1 MKRTAH
7 ITTILLSTAVALGM
21 ICGCCRVNVH
31 LEDYGLSV
39 ASVHEDE
46 ADSGTAVEDIK
57 VFVFSKVDGTI
68 VAKARWE
75 ETRGL
80 ADTLFRLAPGG
91 YTVLAAS
98 NLVSPFSAESEFN
111 SSEVEFSISEAP
123 VRNALFGAAEVT
135 IEDASAITTVEVA
148 FRRLLPELE
157 IEFNGFPEGVTV
169 STTVLNGADAI
180 KAVQKGS
187 DGKFGLPSQPTK
199 ELQLGDVTLSPQMAG
214 NPVFCLMPTAEGQ
227 SESLFRMTLTYPDGR
242 STECGIEAPAM
253 SIAGRYLMLL
263 DYKDMKSEI
272 RLSPFEINGWTQ
284 GWIYSGIISDPN

>member
-1 MKRTAH
+1 MNRTAH
-7 ITTILLSTAVALGM
+7 ITTILLSAAVALGL
-21 ICGCCRVNVH
+21 CGCCRVDVH

-39 ASVHEDE
+39 ASVHEDSS
-46 ADSGTAVEDIK
+46 DSGTAVEDVK
-57 VFVFSKVDGTI
+57 VFVFSKVDGTL
-68 VAKARWE
+68 VANARWE
-75 ETRGL
+75 EIRGL

-98 NLVSPFSAESEFN
+98 NLISPFSVESESS
-111 SSEVEFSISEAP
+111 SSEVEFSVSEAP
-123 VRNALFGAAEVT
+123 VRNALFGAADVT
-135 IEDASAITTVEVA
+135 IEDVSVITTAEVT

-169 STTVLNGADAI
+169 STTALNGADAI
-180 KAVQKGS
+180 KAAQKGS
-187 DGKFGLPSQPTK
+187 DGKFGLPSQQTG
-199 ELQLGDVTLSPQMAG
+199 ELQLSDVTLSSQMAE
-214 NPVFCLMPTAEGQ
+214 NPVFRLMPTAAGQ

-284 GWIYSGIISDPN
+284 GWIYSGIISDPD

>member
-7 ITTILLSTAVALGM
+7 ITTILLSTAVALGL
-21 ICGCCRVNVH
+21 CGGCRVNVH

-46 ADSGTAVEDIK
+46 SDSGTAVEDVK
-57 VFVFSKVDGTI
+57 VFVFSKVGGAL

-98 NLVSPFSAESEFN
+98 NLVSPFSAESASN
-111 SSEVEFSISEAP
+111 SSEVEFTVSEAP
-123 VRNALFGAAEVT
+123 ERNALFGAADVT
-135 IEDASAITTVEVA
+135 VEDVSAIITVEVS

-157 IEFNGFPEGVTV
+157 MEFDGFPDGVTV
-169 STTVLNGADAI
+169 STTFLNGADAI
-180 KAVQKGS
+180 KTAQKGS
-187 DGKFGLPSQPTK
+187 DGKFGLPSRQTE
-199 ELQLGDVTLSPQMAG
+199 ELLLGEVALSSQMAG
-214 NPVFCLMPTAEGQ
+214 NPVFRLMPTAGGQ
-227 SESLFRMTLTYPDGR
+227 TASLFRMKLTYPDGR
-242 STECGIEAPAM
+242 STECGIEAPVM
-253 SIAGRYLMLL
+253 NIAGRYLMRLN
-263 DYKDMKSEI
+263 YKDMKSEI

-284 GWIYSGIISDPN
+284 GWIYSGIISDPD

>member
-1 MKRTAH
+1 MKKTAH
-7 ITTILLSTAVALGM
+7 ITTILLSTTVILGL
-21 ICGCCRVNVH
+21 CGGCRVNVH

-46 ADSGTAVEDIK
+46 SDSGTAVEDVK
-57 VFVFSKVDGTI
+57 VFVYSKVDGVL

-98 NLVSPFSAESEFN
+98 NLVSPFSAESASN
-111 SSEVEFSISEAP
+111 SSEVEFTVSETP
-123 VRNALFGAAEVT
+123 VRNALFGAADVT
-135 IEDASAITTVEVA
+135 VEDASEIVTAEVP

-157 IEFNGFPEGVTV
+157 IEFDGFPEGVIV
-169 STTVLNGADAI
+169 STTALNGAEAI
-180 KAVQKGS
+180 KAAQKGT
-187 DGKFGLPSQPTK
+187 DGKFGLPSRQTE
-199 ELQLGDVTLSPQMAG
+199 ELLLGDVTLSRQMAG
-214 NPVFCLMPTAEGQ
+214 NPLFRLMPTAEGQ
-227 SESLFRMTLTYPDGR
+227 SESLFRMKLTYPDGR

-263 DYKDMKSEI
+263 NYKDMKSEI

-284 GWIYSGIISDPN
+284 GWIYSGIISDPD